1 MKRTTN
7 KENPIDKSFPSGNM
21 IYKFDPEGHFTFVN
35 PALINFL
42 KLQED
47 EILGK
52 HYSEVIRTDHRKRVV
67 KFYEEQFAEK
77 LPSTYFEF
85 PLSINGVRDAWVG
98 QTVEAIFDGSRIVE
112 FVAVSVDIT
121 DRVLAIKSLRYTEER
136 YRHIINNINL
146 GTLEMDSH
154 DVIVNA
160 NNAFCKLSG
169 YTAEELIGSKAKSLI
184 SPGSYPE
191 LDKLNTVGQIAHDS
205 PPVELMLLTK
215 DYRLKWVMISGVS
228 VKNKYDEKIGYLCVF
243 FDTTEQKQQE
253 IIRQKAEDAL
263 KESESQMRSILD
275 SALDGLIT
283 IDEKGRVKEWNLR
296 AEEIFG
302 YEASETLG
310 KDLSELIV
318 PEKYRHAH
326 NEGMKHFLSN
336 GDGPMLNKRIEIH
349 AKHKN
354 GDYFPV
360 ELSIVP
366 IKLNKHYIF
375 SAFIRDITLKKKAED
390 DMNTA
395 LQRQKELAELKSRL
409 ISMTSHEY
417 RTPLTTI
424 KSSLDL
430 LSFVLENQEIKNRD
444 KVEKNINRINGEINR
459 LNSLVNDI
467 LMIGKLESGNLPFNP
482 AMVDLVDLV
491 EGIVASHFQNENDG
505 RQVELQVV
513 GEPHFVSIDEGLYT
527 HILTNLLSNAFKY
540 SQGGANPQLALLF
553 RDKVV
558 EIRVK
563 DNGIGIPYN
572 EQDMLFDSFYRA
584 SNVKNIQGH
593 GMGLAIVKQF
603 LDMHRGKLSV
613 TSELNRGTEFL
624 IEQPYDSKD

>member
-1 MKRTTN
+1 
-7 KENPIDKSFPSGNM
+7 M
-21 IYKFDPEGHFTFVN
+21 IYKFNAAGCFTFAN
-35 PALINFL
+35 PALIKFL
-42 KLQED
+42 KRSEE

-52 HYSEVIRTDHRKRVV
+52 HYSEVIRSDHRKRVSQ
-67 KFYEEQFAEK
+67 FYSEQFSKK

-85 PLSINGVRDAWVG
+85 PLDIKGIKDAWVG
-98 QTVEAIFDGSRIVE
+98 QTVEAIFQRDKIIE
-112 FVAVSVDIT
+112 FLATSNDIT
-121 DRVLAIKSLRYTEER
+121 DRVLATKSLRYTEER

-146 GTLEMDSH
+146 GTLEVDIH

-169 YTAEELIGSKAKSLI
+169 YTAEELIGTKAKSLI
-184 SPGSYPE
+184 SEGSYPTLE
-191 LDKLNTVGQIAHDS
+191 KLNTVGQIAHDS

-243 FDTTEQKQQE
+243 YDTTEQKQQE
-253 IIRQKAEDAL
+253 IIRQKAEEAL

-302 YEASETLG
+302 YQAHETLG

-326 NEGMKHFLSN
+326 NEGMKHFLST
-336 GDGPMLNKRIEIH
+336 GDGPILNRRIEIH
-349 AKHKN
+349 AKHKS

-395 LQRQKELAELKSRL
+395 LQKQKELAELKSRL

-430 LSFVLENQEIKNRD
+430 LSFVLENQEIKSRD
-444 KVEKNINRINGEINR
+444 KVEKNINRINREIDR

-482 AMVDLVDLV
+482 TMVDLVDLV
-491 EGIVASHFQNENDG
+491 EGIIASHFQNEADG
-505 RQVELQVV
+505 RQVELRVM
-513 GEPHFVSIDEGLYT
+513 GNPHLVSIDEGLYT

-553 RDKVV
+553 KETVV

-563 DNGIGIPYN
+563 DNGIGIPYK

-584 SNVKNIQGH
+584 SNVRNIQGH

-603 LDMHRGKLSV
+603 LEIHGGTIDV
-613 TSELNRGTEFL
+613 ISELNKGTEFL